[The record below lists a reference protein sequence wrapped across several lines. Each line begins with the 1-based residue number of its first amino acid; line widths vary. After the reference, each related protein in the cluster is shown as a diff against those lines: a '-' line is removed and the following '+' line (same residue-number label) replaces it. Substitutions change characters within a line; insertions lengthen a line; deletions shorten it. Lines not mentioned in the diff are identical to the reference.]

1 MRWKLFISLYILIYL
16 EPKYN
21 EEIRLFLYNYIKI
34 IPYLNENCMGE
45 KFSNIKKKFAKKQN
59 KLDILLK
66 IILNVLRKIDFLAD
80 KLNYLIIYTYK
91 NI

>member
-1 MRWKLFISLYILIYL
+1 MNIVMWK
-16 EPKYN
+16 
-21 EEIRLFLYNYIKI
+21 
-34 IPYLNENCMGE
+34 
-45 KFSNIKKKFAKKQN
+45 KFSNINIKRNFAKKQN

-66 IILNVLRKIDFLAD
+66 IILNVLRKMDFLAD

>member
-1 MRWKLFISLYILIYL
+1 M

-34 IPYLNENCMGE
+34 IPYLNEYCYVEIILYINM
-45 KFSNIKKKFAKKQN
+45 KKNFEKKQN
-59 KLDILLK
+59 KFNIILK
-66 IILNVLRKIDFLAD
+66 IILNVLRKLDFLAYI
-80 KLNYLIIYTYK
+80 LNYLIKYTYK

>member
-1 MRWKLFISLYILIYL
+1 MNIV
-16 EPKYN
+16 
-21 EEIRLFLYNYIKI
+21 
-34 IPYLNENCMGE
+34 MGK
-45 KFSNIKKKFAKKQN
+45 KFSKINIKKNFAKKQN

-66 IILNVLRKIDFLAD
+66 IILNVLRKMDFLAD

>member
-1 MRWKLFISLYILIYL
+1 MNIVIGK
-16 EPKYN
+16 
-21 EEIRLFLYNYIKI
+21 
-34 IPYLNENCMGE
+34 
-45 KFSNIKKKFAKKQN
+45 KFSNINIKKSWKKKQN

-66 IILNVLRKIDFLAD
+66 IILNVLRKMDFLAD